1 MGKFDPK
8 KFQREAD
15 AAADAAMRH
24 GEEWA
29 AKAQHFVEEG
39 ADWIAPR
46 AQKLW
51 DETVKTAGPV
61 IEDATEKV
69 RPYLDEAEE
78 RVRPYLKD
86 AQSVAEDYAKRGES
100 AARAAQ
106 RLLPKGTLAE
116 RAQRAGEATRKELTK
131 PKKSKARSFGKFL
144 GWTLLGTA
152 AAGVGYLLWRRS
164 QPIEDP
170 WAEEYWADLDTDVDI
185 PETPAE
191 PIEEGEEDE
200 D

>member
-86 AQSVAEDYAKRGES
+86 AQSVAEDYAKRGRVCRQGRSEGRFQEGHPCR
-100 AARAAQ
+100 ARTACRRSHPQGANQ
-106 RLLPKGTLAE
+106 AEEVEDTLL
-116 RAQRAGEATRKELTK
+116 
-131 PKKSKARSFGKFL
+131 GKFL
-144 GWTLLGTA
+144 GWTLLAPPQLVLATC
-152 AAGVGYLLWRRS
+152 LWRRS

-170 WAEEYWADLDTDVDI
+170 GLKSTG
-185 PETPAE
+185 PTSTPT
-191 PIEEGEEDE
+191 
-200 D
+200 